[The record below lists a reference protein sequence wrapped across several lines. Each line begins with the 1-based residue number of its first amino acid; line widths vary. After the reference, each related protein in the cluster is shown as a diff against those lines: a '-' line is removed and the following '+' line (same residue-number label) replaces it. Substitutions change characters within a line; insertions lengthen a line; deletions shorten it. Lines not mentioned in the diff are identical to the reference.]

1 MTDQPMGAERTEA
14 QSLAQSLE
22 QYQACLEKTFDL
34 ANKDYWAQYLEV
46 SKHQTGIAKTYLW
59 VAMLLLGLYG
69 SGYTRFRFD
78 LEGHFFPYITFA
90 IAIAG
95 AAGAFVVCLYAI
107 PGRNGYREIAS
118 PSWGALNHQAY
129 DLAAS
134 RNTDIYRIFLQDLIT
149 AVDEAVAHNLETN
162 TKRAKFLRLTSWL
175 LISSTGSAILCL
187 IYMYGCL
194 N

>member
-78 LEGHFFPYITFA
+78 LKGIFPLHHFCYCHCRSRRRLR
-90 IAIAG
+90 G
-95 AAGAFVVCLYAI
+95 VFVCDTWPQRI
-107 PGRNGYREIAS
+107 PRN
-118 PSWGALNHQAY
+118 
-129 DLAAS
+129 
-134 RNTDIYRIFLQDLIT
+134 
-149 AVDEAVAHNLETN
+149 
-162 TKRAKFLRLTSWL
+162 
-175 LISSTGSAILCL
+175 C
-187 IYMYGCL
+187 
-194 N
+194 